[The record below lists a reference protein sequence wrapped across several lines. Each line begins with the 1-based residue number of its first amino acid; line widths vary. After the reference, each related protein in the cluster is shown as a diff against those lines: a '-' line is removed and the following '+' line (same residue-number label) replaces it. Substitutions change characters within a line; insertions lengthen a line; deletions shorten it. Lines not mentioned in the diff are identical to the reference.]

1 MSCTSLKV
9 AGSCTDQDFI
19 FTDYALAASPAYT
32 TVRVHHDRTCIHED
46 VDQSFF
52 QSLSV
57 NSLTCRNNKESYFF
71 RYFLSFDNLCAYTEI
86 FDTSVVAGSKECLIN
101 LDTAHVFAGARLS
114 TKSGFATTGSTLDK
128 SNVYSLT

>member
-1 MSCTSLKV
+1 MTCAALEVSRTG
-9 AGSCTDQDFI
+9 ADQDFVLA
-19 FTDYALAASPAYT
+19 DHALAASPAYT

-71 RYFLSFDNLCAYTEI
+71 RYFLSFDNLCSYTEI
-86 FDTSVVAGSKECLIN
+86 FDTSVVAG
-101 LDTAHVFAGARLS
+101 T
-114 TKSGFATTGSTLDK
+114 
-128 SNVYSLT
+128 